1 MIAETLR
8 DLGAGF
14 REGFREAGRSRLARR
29 AALLGVLLGG
39 TVAIY
44 TMVRLTGA

>member
-8 DLGAGF
+8 NLGAGF
-14 REGFREAGRSRLARR
+14 REGFHEAGRPRLARR

-39 TVAIY
+39 TVAIC